1 MQKYLDQFIR
11 ALNMRVTGR
20 YLIVV
25 VVVRAN
31 RCIWREKEEY
41 RICIENLLLYLFDD
55 LQDLINNA
63 DFILGFLN

>member
-1 MQKYLDQFIR
+1 
-11 ALNMRVTGR
+11 MRVTRR

-41 RICIENLLLYLFDD
+41 RICIENLPLYLFCSKVYQFGE
-55 LQDLINNA
+55 LKNLIDKSNMA
-63 DFILGFLN
+63 VFLIST